1 MKTARTSRRPV
12 SISWGGGQED
22 GGSAARSNPVGTSP
36 SLSFQEDSVERSMQY
51 AYTAGEI
58 MIVSDPV
65 GPIRLLKLG
74 LIRLLKR

>member
-1 MKTARTSRRPV
+1 
-12 SISWGGGQED
+12 
-22 GGSAARSNPVGTSP
+22 
-36 SLSFQEDSVERSMQY
+36 MQY